1 MVGAFSVISDVPKT
15 LVYRLAMW
23 RNSQSSTIPQRII
36 ERAPSA
42 ELAPGQVDQDSLPP
56 YDVLDQI
63 IDGLVLNDKS
73 SSELKITTSLSP
85 EEIDKTSKLLKISE
99 FKRRQAALGPKISK
113 RSFFSGWN
121 VPVTHKYKF

>member
-1 MVGAFSVISDVPKT
+1 MFNYPSTYYRKGPKC
-15 LVYRLAMW
+15 
-23 RNSQSSTIPQRII
+23 RIGT
-36 ERAPSA
+36 R
-42 ELAPGQVDQDSLPP
+42 QVDQDSLPP